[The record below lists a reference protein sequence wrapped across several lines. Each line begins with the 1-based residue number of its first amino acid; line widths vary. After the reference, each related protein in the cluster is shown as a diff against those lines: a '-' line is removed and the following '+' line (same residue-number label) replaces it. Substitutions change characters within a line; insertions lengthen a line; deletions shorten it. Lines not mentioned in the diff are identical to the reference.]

1 MNAKILGTG
10 SYLPKKIITN
20 NDLANMVDTSDK
32 WIYER
37 TGIKERRQANSTET
51 IAYMG
56 HQAALAALSHA
67 KMTPQ
72 DLDMIIVSTTSPT
85 HNFPSTACQI
95 QAKLQVSHIPAFD
108 ITAACAGFIY
118 ILSIAHQYIKTGAA
132 KNVLL
137 VGVESM
143 FRLCNPKDRSTL
155 VLFGDGAGAV
165 ILSASQQPGILSTE
179 IFANGED
186 SHLLQCTVFN
196 REHEMEQTTGTIEM
210 KGNEVFKIAVR
221 ELSRLV
227 SSCMEK
233 NNIHSADI
241 DWLIPH
247 QANLRI
253 IRAVAKKLNLSLDKV
268 IITLEKH
275 GNTSAASI
283 PIALDEA
290 VKSNQVQPGQTL
302 LLEAFGGGFVWGY
315 ALIKY

>member
-10 SYLPKKIITN
+10 SYLPEKVVTN
-20 NDLANMVDTSDK
+20 HDLARVVDTSDE

-37 TGIKERRQANSTET
+37 TGIKERRQANATET
-51 IAYMG
+51 VAYMG

-72 DLDMIIVSTTSPT
+72 DLDMIIVSTTTPT

-95 QAKLQVSHIPAFD
+95 QAKLQVRHVPAFD

-118 ILSIAHQYIKTGAA
+118 TLSIAHQYIKAGAA

-143 FRLCNPKDRSTL
+143 FRLCNPDDRSTL

-165 ILSASQQPGILSTE
+165 IVSASEEPGILSSD
-179 IFANGED
+179 IYADGKD
-186 SHLLQCTVFN
+186 GHLLQCHVVN
-196 REHEMEQTTGTIEM
+196 REHETPQRHGTIQM
-210 KGNEVFKIAVR
+210 QGNDVFKIAVR
-221 ELSRLV
+221 ELSNLV
-227 SSCMEK
+227 KASLEK
-233 NNIHSADI
+233 NNIEPADI

-253 IRAVAKKLNLSLDKV
+253 IRAVAKKLNMSLDKV
-268 IITLEKH
+268 ILTLDKH
-275 GNTSAASI
+275 GNTSSASI

-290 VKSNQVQPGQTL
+290 VKSNRIQPGQTL
-302 LLEAFGGGFVWGY
+302 LLEAFGGGFVWGSV
-315 ALIKY
+315 LIKY